1 MDLASQMNNNLQ
13 HMMSIFTSRMS
24 EFEKILAEQVSGS
37 SGTPQTVKALA
48 AEYTGFKS
56 FILDAITILK
66 KEIELLVHGYDH
78 LESQSRRKVLLF
90 HGLPEKKD
98 EVLQDRIVT
107 LINDQM
113 KIADFNDNGIATCH
127 RLGEFKK
134 DRSRPVLVR
143 FSQLRTR
150 STVWNAKTK
159 LKGTKV
165 SVKEFLTKPR
175 QEVFTAARKHFGITK
190 CWSADG
196 IIVILLPNGTR
207 KKITSMHQLQELQ
220 SQHAPN
226 QVTSK

>member
-113 KIADFNDNGIATCH
+113 KIADFNDNAKNPLDCVECQNEVERHQGICQGVFNET
-127 RLGEFKK
+127 K
-134 DRSRPVLVR
+134 
-143 FSQLRTR
+143 TR
-150 STVWNAKTK
+150 SFHGRSKTFRNNK
-159 LKGTKV
+159 MLV
-165 SVKEFLTKPR
+165 CRWYHS
-175 QEVFTAARKHFGITK
+175 H
-190 CWSADG
+190 
-196 IIVILLPNGTR
+196 
-207 KKITSMHQLQELQ
+207 TS
-220 SQHAPN
+220 P
-226 QVTSK
+226 